1 MWHKM
6 FKDQYLNID
15 NLIST
20 PNVLKLFRV
29 VEAHGGVLRFVGGAV
44 RDAIAGIKG
53 FDLDLATDLSP
64 DELVEAC
71 EENGLRTIPIGI
83 KFGTVGVLIDNQV
96 LEVTS
101 LRKDVK
107 TYGRHA
113 EVVFTSD
120 WNEDA
125 SRRDLTINAVYA
137 DEKGNVFDYYN
148 GVDDLE
154 KGIVRFIGSANQRI
168 KEDYLRILRF
178 FRFYSIFGKAP
189 IDRKALEACKE
200 NRDGLKQ
207 LSMERI
213 RDELFKLFLTPKV
226 VETLQIMYDN
236 EILSYVFPDTHYL
249 EELDFLVNT
258 IDVKDL
264 PNAPLRRLFI
274 LYNPNTALA
283 ENLAARLRMSN
294 KQREDFVSWAK
305 HHPFFEELL
314 EEKSLRRLTYLHG
327 NDFCRDKLIL
337 LSALNR
343 RVLPDLK
350 QRLAHIAQISIP
362 EFSVKGRD
370 VIAAGIKD
378 NRKIGEVLNELEQIW
393 IDSDFS
399 LSHGELLARLP
410 ELIMQK
416 SA

>member
-1 MWHKM
+1 M
-6 FKDQYLNID
+6 FKDKYLNIE
-15 NLIST
+15 NLINN
-20 PNVLKLFRV
+20 PDILKLFRV
-29 VEAHGGVLRFVGGAV
+29 VESHGGVLRFVGGAV
-44 RDAIAGIKG
+44 RDAIAGLKG

-83 KFGTVGVLIDNQV
+83 KFGTVGVLIGNQV

-101 LRKDVK
+101 LRKDIK
-107 TYGRHA
+107 TDGRHA

-148 GVDDLE
+148 GIDDLE
-154 KGIVRFIGSANQRI
+154 KGIIRFIGNANQRI

-189 IDRKALEACKE
+189 IDSKALAACKE
-200 NRDGLKQ
+200 NKDGLKL

-213 RDELFKLFLTPKV
+213 RDELFKLLVTPKV

-236 EILSYVFPDTHYL
+236 EILSYIFPDTHYL

-258 IDVKDL
+258 IDVREL

-274 LYNPNTALA
+274 LYNPDTALA
-283 ENLAARLRMSN
+283 ENLAARLRLSN
-294 KQREDFVSWAK
+294 KQKEDFVNWARF
-305 HHPFFEELL
+305 HPSLEEFL
-314 EEKSLRRLTYLHG
+314 EEKSLRRLIYLHG

-337 LSALNR
+337 MSALNR
-343 RVLPDLK
+343 KILPDMK
-350 QRLAHIAQISIP
+350 RLLSHIADISLPKFTI
-362 EFSVKGRD
+362 KGRD

-378 NRKIGEVLNELEQIW
+378 NRKIGDVLNELEQIW
-393 IDSDFS
+393 IESDFS
-399 LSHGELLARLP
+399 LSHKELLALLP
-410 ELIMQK
+410 KILQNC
-416 SA
+416 A

>member
-1 MWHKM
+1 M

-15 NLIST
+15 NLISN

-107 TYGRHA
+107 TDGRHA

-305 HHPFFEELL
+305 HHPFL
-314 EEKSLRRLTYLHG
+314 KNCLRKNL
-327 NDFCRDKLIL
+327 C
-337 LSALNR
+337 A
-343 RVLPDLK
+343 V
-350 QRLAHIAQISIP
+350 
-362 EFSVKGRD
+362 
-370 VIAAGIKD
+370 
-378 NRKIGEVLNELEQIW
+378 
-393 IDSDFS
+393 
-399 LSHGELLARLP
+399 
-410 ELIMQK
+410 
-416 SA
+416 

>member
-107 TYGRHA
+107 TDGRHA

-337 LSALNR
+337 LSALNH

>member
-15 NLIST
+15 NLISN

-53 FDLDLATDLSP
+53 FDLDLATDL
-64 DELVEAC
+64 C

-107 TYGRHA
+107 TDGRHA

-137 DEKGNVFDYYN
+137 DEKGN
-148 GVDDLE
+148 
-154 KGIVRFIGSANQRI
+154 VRFIGSANQRI

-314 EEKSLRRLTYLHG
+314 EEKSLRRLVYLHG

>member
-107 TYGRHA
+107 TDGRHA

-399 LSHGELLARLP
+399 LNHEELLARLP

>member
-1 MWHKM
+1 M
-6 FKDQYLNID
+6 FKDKYLDISKLTANPHIF
-15 NLIST
+15 NLF
-20 PNVLKLFRV
+20 KV
-29 VEAHGGVLRFVGGAV
+29 VEKHGGVLRFVGGSV
-44 RDAIAGIKG
+44 RDAIAGMKW

-71 EENGLRTIPIGI
+71 EESGLKTIPIGI
-83 KFGTVGVLIDNQV
+83 KFGTVGVVIDNQV

-101 LRKDVK
+101 LRKDIK
-107 TYGRHA
+107 TDGRHA

-154 KGIVRFIGSANQRI
+154 KGIVRFIGSAGQRI

-189 IDRKALEACKE
+189 IDAKALEACKE
-200 NRDGLKQ
+200 NKDGLKQ

-226 VETLQIMYDN
+226 IETLQIMYDN
-236 EILSYVFPDTHYL
+236 EILSYILPDTHYL

-258 IDVKDL
+258 INTGDL
-264 PNAPLRRLFI
+264 PNAPLRRLFV
-274 LYNPNTALA
+274 LYNPDEALA
-283 ENLAARLRMSN
+283 ENLATRLRMSN
-294 KQREDFVSWAK
+294 KQREDFVSWARF
-305 HHPFFEELL
+305 HPFFDEFL
-314 EEKSLRRLTYLHG
+314 EEKPLRRLVYLHG

-337 LSALNR
+337 LSAFNR
-343 RVLPDLK
+343 RVLPDIRERIK
-350 QRLAHIAQISIP
+350 HIAQIKLP
-362 EFSVKGRD
+362 EFSIKGRD

-378 NRKIGEVLNELEQIW
+378 NRKIGEVLDELEQIW
-393 IDSDFS
+393 IDSDFN
-399 LSHGELLARLP
+399 LSHEELLQRLP
-410 ELIMQK
+410 ELILQK